1 MAEVDLKKESGTP
14 GGHKLRLLREKNRF
28 TQLAVEIEAELGSG
42 YLQRV
47 EAGKVLRPERETLE
61 RILAALAAGYSE
73 RREILEV
80 FGYTVKTPLP
90 DGREVRAALE
100 LCHGELHD
108 INFPA
113 YVLDCAHTLLGY
125 NRYVPHLLGS
135 RSRVEGLIGRSILQ
149 AWFDPASGL
158 PGLLDK
164 PDEFFAINIRALK
177 GEMRLFGHEDWY
189 ADLLKELRQLPL
201 FEKFWTQAADT
212 LNYAV
217 AARPLIQIGL
227 KPPGSGLLHFRLSS
241 EPFIRDARFRLIYFL
256 PADEAALQQCAA
268 WSQL

>member
-1 MAEVDLKKESGTP
+1 MKNESGTP
-14 GGHKLRLLREKNRF
+14 GGHKLRLLREKNHF
-28 TQLAVEIEAELGSG
+28 TQLAVETEAELGSG

-61 RILAALAAGYSE
+61 RILAALEAGYSE

-90 DGREVRAALE
+90 DSREVRWALE

-108 INFPA
+108 ITVPA
-113 YVLDCAHTLLGY
+113 YILDCAHRLLGY
-125 NRYVPHLLGS
+125 NRYVPPLLGS
-135 RSRVEGLIGRSILQ
+135 KSRVEGLVGRSMLK

-158 PGLLDK
+158 PGLLEK
-164 PDEFFAINIRALK
+164 PDEFFTINIRALK

-189 ADLLKELRQLPL
+189 ADLLKELRQLP
-201 FEKFWTQAADT
+201 FFDQFWTQA
-212 LNYAV
+212 NNSVSYAV
-217 AARPLIQIGL
+217 AARPLVQIGL
-227 KPPGSGLLHFRLSS
+227 KPPGCGVLHFRLSS
-241 EPFIRDARFRLIYFL
+241 EPFIRDARFRLVYFL

-268 WSQL
+268 WSAL